1 MQPENNLCVLGNFL
15 YVAVNHLNGA
25 MLYGKKI
32 HVTLSKHTQVQMPQP
47 GSNMSALVGLIIALP
62 GGNCCSCVNAH
73 FVFTSLQEDGLTEDY
88 TNSPLHRFK
97 VSKFLFAR
105 WMQHFKNRTW

>member
-1 MQPENNLCVLGNFL
+1 MLGNFL
-15 YVAVNHLNGA
+15 YAAVNHLNGA
-25 MLYGKKI
+25 NLYGKKI

-47 GSNMSALVGLIIALP
+47 GSNMSALVGLTIALLP
-62 GGNCCSCVNAH
+62 GNYCSSVNAR

-97 VSKFLFAR
+97 VSPFLLAR
-105 WMQHFKNRTW
+105 WMQHFKNCAW

>member
-1 MQPENNLCVLGNFL
+1 
-15 YVAVNHLNGA
+15 

-47 GSNMSALVGLIIALP
+47 GSNMSALVGLIRAPL
-62 GGNCCSCVNAH
+62 GGNVCSCVNAR
-73 FVFTSLQEDGLTEDY
+73 FIFTSLQEDGLTEDY

-105 WMQHFKNRTW
+105 WMQHFKSHACDVASSKGFFLFIAFWGRSLVTFM